1 MRLMMIAMA
10 VGAMVLAGCTTNPY
24 SGESQVAKGAY
35 GAAIGAAIGCG
46 IATATTKHGKRNERC
61 LQGAAIGGV
70 TGGGVGVYMDVQ
82 EKKLRDRLAGVGV
95 GIQRDKNT
103 GIITLIMPGNITFAT
118 AQSSVRADFYPV
130 LDAVADVL
138 KEYDE
143 TTITVSGHTDNVG
156 AASYN
161 QTLSQQRAS
170 SVAGYLV
177 NRGVAG
183 NRVSAIGYGMNQP
196 IASNA
201 NEAGRSQNRRVEVVI
216 NPPRG

>member
-10 VGAMVLAGCTTNPY
+10 AGAMVLAGCTTNPY